1 MTLKRFNVRVYFFL
15 LDRPLIDGGRPDPE
29 SQVLLSDEF
38 LSGRDCT
45 KLPGGGLEFGEGPMD
60 CAHREALEELGQAIE
75 LGPLVHVTG
84 NFVRSAWR
92 GEEQVLC
99 HYYLATLPDP
109 ANFRVAEARFDYP
122 GEDLESFRWTPL
134 RSLAESELTFGV
146 DHAALAALRG
156 RIG

>member
-1 MTLKRFNVRVYFFL
+1 M
-15 LDRPLIDGGRPDPE
+15 
-29 SQVLLSDEF
+29 
-38 LSGRDCT
+38 
-45 KLPGGGLEFGEGPMD
+45 
-60 CAHREALEELGQAIE
+60 
-75 LGPLVHVTG
+75 
-84 NFVRSAWR
+84 RSAGR
-92 GEEQVLC
+92 GEEQVLS